1 MDETS
6 NIDIDKYICVPGS
19 YQAGGTLVKGRHK
32 DSNTTCLKIKLIIL
46 NFFIKLVRFTFINYF
61 ICLDNDSVDDLLDGT
76 TSEDSD
82 SDSAD
87 EMVERQKAM
96 AAKRAALGAK
106 KLADLTSVNK
116 SPTSASSK
124 AKFEVGFRFF
134 YLFH

>member
-1 MDETS
+1 MILVPKFFSEIK
-6 NIDIDKYICVPGS
+6 NILYI
-19 YQAGGTLVKGRHK
+19 YQLYV
-32 DSNTTCLKIKLIIL
+32 
-46 NFFIKLVRFTFINYF
+46 
-61 ICLDNDSVDDLLDGT
+61 CLDNDSVDDLLDGT

-134 YLFH
+134 LFVPLKEMFYRIKIF